1 MQPFMSRD
9 TINVRLIRYLDNHIQ
24 PVTLVQI
31 ASELGLDRNTV
42 KKHLAELQTL
52 IEQQFSPDDMQLLYQ
67 TGLGVSLHRRN
78 SSNLNR
84 MMLILTT
91 ESLMTKL
98 IKTTFERTATSL
110 EEFAEQSFVSYSTAK
125 RGVRKLQ
132 AHLAIYGC
140 HYLAATNELEG
151 PETMVRLFYYRVYWE
166 TYSHFTWPFKA
177 IERQTILKE
186 VHQRWQ
192 QLTDVAALQLSYWLV
207 ITHNRRPKHPLQLPQ
222 EVMIAD
228 GQQPEDVFLNYCR
241 RFFCVDHR
249 SQTPLVVSDTVR
261 YATKRV
267 MGDLV
272 TTYQQQLRDVDQK
285 RLTQQLDLL
294 HSYSL
299 IFPTGGLLLERD
311 SVLTQLTEQ
320 RPQVVQ
326 QLRVRYHQWQASANA
341 AFQNE
346 DYLMANYATL
356 LMTYFDL
363 SVLNS
368 DLKIRLLL
376 DSSSFYRDW
385 FVKELTALLQQRY
398 RVCYVEALDECDV
411 IVTNLDIPDHQQ
423 PVLSINIPL
432 SQQDWQNLRG
442 LLEC

>member
-132 AHLAIYGC
+132 EHLAIYGC

-177 IERQTILKE
+177 VDRQTILDE

-207 ITHNRRPKHPLQLPQ
+207 ITHNRQPKHMLQLPK
-222 EVMIAD
+222 EVPVAD
-228 GQQPEDVFLNYCR
+228 GQLPEDVFLDYCR
-241 RFFCVDHR
+241 CFFCVDHQ
-249 SQTPLVVSDTVR
+249 SQTPLVVGETVQR
-261 YATKRV
+261 ATDRV
-267 MGDLV
+267 MGDL
-272 TTYQQQLRDVDQK
+272 TTAYRQ
-285 RLTQQLDLL
+285 RLTDEDRNRFIKQLNLL

-299 IFPTGGLLLERD
+299 IFPMGGLLLERD
-311 SVLTQLTEQ
+311 SVLVQLKQQ

-326 QLRVRYHQWQASANA
+326 RLSDLYQQWRLLANP

-363 SVLNS
+363 SVLNPE
-368 DLKIRLLL
+368 LKIRLLL

-385 FVKELTALLQQRY
+385 FAKELKTLLQQRY
-398 RVCYVEALDECDV
+398 QVRYVTHVDDCDV
-411 IVTNLDIPDHQQ
+411 VVTNLDITERQQ

-442 LLEC
+442 LLEH